1 MVELATATETV
12 EGIEKTGT
20 HETDESNETDLRE
33 RSHVETFEASRPL
46 VGGISGRGGLD
57 IAVGAVAGARARDV
71 RTIVTFLVRI

>member
-12 EGIEKTGT
+12 EGVEKTGA
-20 HETDESNETDLRE
+20 HETDESNETDLRK
-33 RSHVETFEASRPL
+33 RSHIEALETSRPL
-46 VGGISGRGGLD
+46 VGDISSRGGFD